1 MLRCSPRILQA
12 RRSEQDGQT
21 RMAGRSFLRARGL
34 RVFFELSQALGVRV
48 GRHAQLLITAVEG
61 RGAVVDPSTDLG
73 LAPPGLMLADGPYP
87 GLLRVAFHA
96 HLMRYVLG
104 GSGWLATP
112 APSVQLDISA
122 RPTTSQIKSQ
132 GVFSITTTRVQSRS
146 RARAT
151 MEASPVRRV
160 KLSTLTLAEK
170 IGVPL
175 SI

>member
-1 MLRCSPRILQA
+1 MVLVCHFGGVLRYFGVVVNTPRKLHF
-12 RRSEQDGQT
+12 
-21 RMAGRSFLRARGL
+21 AGPTNRDYP
-34 RVFFELSQALGVRV
+34 
-48 GRHAQLLITAVEG
+48 T
-61 RGAVVDPSTDLG
+61 VVDPSTDLG
-73 LAPPGLMLADGPYP
+73 LAPPGLVLADGPYP

-151 MEASPVRRV
+151 MEASPVRKV